1 MLLVRHVETSGGTL
15 RLEGRSMQT
24 ALAAGLVL
32 LAAVL
37 WAAGVDLASEV
48 ERNAAPL
55 NWLAILYKLIG
66 LAALLYVGWR
76 IQSRS
81 MRLLALLLALLT
93 LGHLVIHSGLY
104 GTVVHPVSN
113 WLEGILPLS
122 SGFIELAGM
131 FLALAAIA
139 GGLVWVA
146 FRDASPFERPVVIR
160 LILLLFVVGVFVG
173 PVNAISVFGI
183 NREWLFAEDF
193 GQAVALAV
201 LAGYG
206 VGLVVATGERSGSL
220 VSPAESETTK

>member
-1 MLLVRHVETSGGTL
+1 MLPVRYVDTSGGYL
-15 RLEGRSMQT
+15 RLEGKALQA

-32 LAAVL
+32 LAAVI

-55 NWLAILYKLIG
+55 NSLTVLYKLIG
-66 LAALLYVGWR
+66 IAALLYVGR
-76 IQSRS
+76 QTQSRS
-81 MRLLALLLALLT
+81 MKLLALLLALLT
-93 LGHLVIHSGLY
+93 LGHLVIHSGWY
-104 GTVVHPVSN
+104 GPVVHPVSG
-113 WLEGILPLS
+113 WLEEVLPFS

-139 GGLVWVA
+139 GGLVWAA
-146 FRDASPFERPVVIR
+146 FRGASDSERPAVIR
-160 LILLLFVVGVFVG
+160 LIVILFVVGIFVG

-201 LAGYG
+201 MAGYL
-206 VGLVVATGERSGSL
+206 VGLAVATWERSGSL
-220 VSPAESETTK
+220 AQSESTEGNK